1 MESFTPITGKPRR
14 DKMTNKQQQQDE
26 EEERGILNIKF
37 NIYLFN

>member
-14 DKMTNKQQQQDE
+14 DKITNKGQQDE